1 MSGTVSGSTR
11 TAAGPGE
18 AVSGPRRAHDA
29 TVDALVRAYRAVPA
43 GTRVR
48 LGKRTSNLF
57 RFGATTGTAVHL
69 DTSGLA
75 GVIEVDREA
84 RTADVQGMCTYE
96 DLVAATLPHGLMP
109 LVVPQLKTITLGG
122 AVTGLGIESTSF
134 RHGLPH
140 ESVVEMDVLTPA
152 GELVTARPDGDS
164 ADLFHAFANSY
175 GTLGYALRLRIELQ
189 PVKPYVKLTHH
200 RYRTAEEATAAIAEF
215 SASGIDF
222 LDGTV
227 YSATEHYV
235 SVGEFVDA
243 PTPGARVSDYTGMA
257 VFWKSLATRPVDHLT
272 VHDYLWRW
280 DTDWFWCS
288 RAFGVQVP
296 WVRRL
301 WPARF
306 RRSDVYRR
314 LVALDQR
321 YQASNR
327 IRRRLG
333 HPEEEMV
340 IQDVEIPTAN
350 LPEFLAEFHA
360 HVGISP
366 VWLCPLQLRGER
378 TWPLYPMK
386 PHTPYVNVGFWSS
399 VPITGG
405 ATEEERADPTI
416 RTKHNRF
423 VEDLVAR
430 LDGHKSLYSTVHY
443 GEAEFWERYNGT
455 AYRAVKDRYDPL
467 GRVPDLYTKVGGA
480 A

>member
-1 MSGTVSGSTR
+1 VSTAQIGAGTPPENRS
-11 TAAGPGE
+11 AA
-18 AVSGPRRAHDA
+18 RRRHDGVVA
-29 TVDALVRAYRAVPA
+29 QLVKAYRDVPA

-57 RFGATTGTAVHL
+57 RFGAPTTEVAQL
-69 DTSGLA
+69 DTAGLH

-140 ESVVEMDVLTPA
+140 ESVLEMDVLTPA
-152 GELVTARPDGDS
+152 GELVTAAPTGDH
-164 ADLFHAFANSY
+164 ADLYAAFANSY
-175 GTLGYALRLRIELQ
+175 GTLGYALRIRIELL
-189 PVKPYVKLTHH
+189 PVKPYVRLTHH
-200 RYRTAEEATAAIAEF
+200 RFRTAEEATAALTHHVGGA
-215 SASGIDF
+215 ADF
-222 LDGTV
+222 VDGTV
-227 YSATEHYV
+227 FSPTEHYV
-235 SVGEFVDA
+235 SVGEFVDQ
-243 PTPGARVSDYTGMA
+243 PLPGAQVSDYTGMD
-257 VFWKSLATRPVDHLT
+257 VFYRSLQTRPVDHLT

-296 WVRRL
+296 AVRRL
-301 WPARF
+301 WPKRL

-321 YQASNR
+321 YQASNAV
-327 IRRRLG
+327 RRRLG
-333 HPEEEMV
+333 QPEEEMV
-340 IQDVEIPTAN
+340 IQDVEIPTDR
-350 LPEFLAEFHA
+350 LPEFLAEFHS
-360 HVGISP
+360 HVGIAP
-366 VWLCPLQLRGER
+366 VWLCPLQLRGDR
-378 TWPLYPMK
+378 TWPLYPME

-399 VPITGG
+399 VPITG
-405 ATEEERADPTI
+405 ERWE
-416 RTKHNRF
+416 HNRF

-455 AYRAVKDRYDPL
+455 AYRAVKERYDPE
-467 GRVPDLYTKVGGA
+467 GRVPDLYTKVGGGA
-480 A
+480 

>member
-1 MSGTVSGSTR
+1 VSTAQIGADTPPETRSTAR
-11 TAAGPGE
+11 RRHDGVVAG
-18 AVSGPRRAHDA
+18 
-29 TVDALVRAYRAVPA
+29 LVAAYREVPA
-43 GTRVR
+43 GSRVR

-57 RFGATTGTAVHL
+57 RFGAPTTEVVHL
-69 DTSGLA
+69 DTAGLS

-140 ESVVEMDVLTPA
+140 ESVLEMDVLTPA
-152 GELVTARPDGDS
+152 GELVTAAPTGDH
-164 ADLFHAFANSY
+164 ADLYSAFANSY
-175 GTLGYALRLRIELQ
+175 GTLGYALRLRIELL
-189 PVKPYVKLTHH
+189 PVKPYVRLTHH
-200 RYRTAEEATAAIAEF
+200 RFRTAEEATAAIIRF
-215 SASGIDF
+215 VASDADF
-222 LDGTV
+222 VDGTV
-227 YSATEHYV
+227 FSPTEHYV
-235 SVGEFVDA
+235 SVGEFVDR
-243 PTPGARVSDYTGMA
+243 PLPGAQVSDYTGMD
-257 VFWKSLATRPVDHLT
+257 VFYRSLRTRPVDHLT

-296 WVRRL
+296 AVRRL
-301 WPARF
+301 WPKRY

-321 YQASNR
+321 YQASNTV
-327 IRRRLG
+327 RRRLG
-333 HPEEEMV
+333 QPEEEMV
-340 IQDVEIPTAN
+340 IQDVEIPTDR
-350 LPEFLAEFHA
+350 LPEFLAEFHE
-360 HVGISP
+360 HVGIAP

-378 TWPLYPMK
+378 TWPLYPME

-399 VPITGG
+399 VPITGDRW
-405 ATEEERADPTI
+405 E
-416 RTKHNRF
+416 HNRF

-455 AYRAVKDRYDPL
+455 AYRAVKERYDPS
-467 GRVPDLYTKVGGA
+467 GRVPDLYTKVGGGA
-480 A
+480 

>member
-1 MSGTVSGSTR
+1 MV
-11 TAAGPGE
+11 AG
-18 AVSGPRRAHDA
+18 
-29 TVDALVRAYRAVPA
+29 LVAAYREVPA
-43 GTRVR
+43 GSRVR

-57 RFGATTGTAVHL
+57 RFGAPTTEVVHL
-69 DTSGLA
+69 DTAGLS

-140 ESVVEMDVLTPA
+140 ESVLEMDVLTPA
-152 GELVTARPDGDS
+152 GELVTAAPTGDH
-164 ADLFHAFANSY
+164 ADLYSAFANSY
-175 GTLGYALRLRIELQ
+175 GTLGYALRLRIELL
-189 PVKPYVKLTHH
+189 PVKPYVRLTHH
-200 RYRTAEEATAAIAEF
+200 RFRTAEEATAAITRF
-215 SASGIDF
+215 VASDVDF
-222 LDGTV
+222 VDGTV
-227 YSATEHYV
+227 FSPTEHYV
-235 SVGEFVDA
+235 SVGEFVDR
-243 PTPGARVSDYTGMA
+243 PLPGAQVSDYTGMD
-257 VFWKSLATRPVDHLT
+257 VFYRSLRTRPVDHLT

-296 WVRRL
+296 AVRRL
-301 WPARF
+301 WPKRY

-321 YQASNR
+321 YQASNTV
-327 IRRRLG
+327 RRRLG
-333 HPEEEMV
+333 QPEEEMV
-340 IQDVEIPTAN
+340 IQDVEIPTDR
-350 LPEFLAEFHA
+350 LPEFLAEFHE
-360 HVGISP
+360 HVGIAP

-378 TWPLYPMK
+378 TWPLYPME

-399 VPITGG
+399 VPITGDRW
-405 ATEEERADPTI
+405 E
-416 RTKHNRF
+416 HNRF

-455 AYRAVKDRYDPL
+455 AYRAVKERYDPS
-467 GRVPDLYTKVGGA
+467 GRVPDLYTKVGGGA
-480 A
+480 

>member
-1 MSGTVSGSTR
+1 VSTAQIGAGTPPGTGST
-11 TAAGPGE
+11 A
-18 AVSGPRRAHDA
+18 RREHDA
-29 TVDALVRAYRAVPA
+29 TVARLVEAYRAVPA
-43 GTRVR
+43 GTPVR

-57 RFGATTGTAVHL
+57 RFGATTSPAVHL
-69 DTSGLA
+69 DTAGLS

-96 DLVAATLPHGLMP
+96 DLVAVTLPHGLMP

-140 ESVVEMDVLTPA
+140 ESVVEMDVLTPS
-152 GELVTARPDGDS
+152 GELVTAAPDRAT
-164 ADLFHAFANSY
+164 ADLYAAFANSY

-189 PVKPYVKLTHH
+189 PVKPYVRLTHH
-200 RYRTAEEATAAIAEF
+200 RFRTAEEATAFLAE
-215 SASGIDF
+215 AARPEGPADF
-222 LDGTV
+222 VDGTV
-227 YSATEHYV
+227 FSDREHYV

-243 PTPGARVSDYTGMA
+243 PLPGARVSDYTGME
-257 VFWKSLATRPVDHLT
+257 VFYRSLQTRPVDHLT

-296 WVRRL
+296 VVRRL

-321 YQASNR
+321 FQASNAV
-327 IRRRLG
+327 RRRLG
-333 HPEEEMV
+333 QPEEEMV
-340 IQDVEIPTAN
+340 VQDVEIPTAR
-350 LPEFLAEFHA
+350 LPEFLAEFHT
-360 HVGISP
+360 HVGIAP
-366 VWLCPLQLRGER
+366 VWLCPVQLRGER
-378 TWPLYPMK
+378 TWPLYPME

-399 VPITGG
+399 VPITGER
-405 ATEEERADPTI
+405 TEEERADPTI

-455 AYRAVKDRYDPL
+455 AYRAVKERYDPA
-467 GRVPDLYTKVGGA
+467 GRVPDLYTKVGGGA
-480 A
+480 